1 MVKESNRVV
10 DEKRDVKDART
21 YWEHEYV
28 CEETKEVI
36 SILVP
41 AGDTPPPSVETPKGG
56 TAYKNFGAS
65 SVVIPAHHRA
75 GSEEAATYDAGKRAM
90 SQPHKN
96 SFKEQIKNANT
107 K

>member
-1 MVKESNRVV
+1 MIIHEFICRETGETVDVTVDQGQEVPKRVK
-10 DEKRDVKDART
+10 
-21 YWEHEYV
+21 
-28 CEETKEVI
+28 
-36 SILVP
+36 
-41 AGDTPPPSVETPKGG
+41 TPSGRW
-56 TAYKNFGAS
+56 AYKNFGAQS
-65 SVVIPAHHRA
+65 IVIPAHHRA